1 VNVVK
6 LKNINLH
13 NIAPSLS
20 APHAAP
26 KQHKQPPAPSCS
38 LRKVWAAGAGHDEQ
52 LIKIE
57 KSLNFQVEHL
67 SQIEKV
73 LNVQV
78 EHLAQIENALN
89 AQVEHLAQ
97 IENALNVHF
106 GTLPIFR
113 FRAKCST

>member
-1 VNVVK
+1 M
-6 LKNINLH
+6 H

-38 LRKVWAAGAGHDEQ
+38 LRKVWATGAGHDEQ

-57 KSLNFQVEHL
+57 KSLTFQFEHL
-67 SQIEKV
+67 AQIGKM
-73 LNVQV
+73 LNVQVDHLAQTEHALHVQV
-78 EHLAQIENALN
+78 EHLAQIS
-89 AQVEHLAQ
+89 
-97 IENALNVHF
+97 NALNVHF
-106 GTLPIFR
+106 GTLSIFR